1 MRVEDLIERA
11 VAVSCANSPD
21 LHKLWV
27 RAQHNLAQLAGPP
40 TAISAMFAASTDL
53 LLRQLDK
60 ERLERMGITNRS
72 KMGADNL
79 SAAMSEDWMSR
90 IYEILR
96 RARVRA
102 RGSGLGLSD
111 QLLSVFRDAELVRM
125 ATDKGEVA
133 KMDRKSAPILMVGP
147 EDDAVTKKYC
157 NDGSYI
163 IPRTVCGATGSMM
176 WICIDITEKTQKE
189 VCRADVSDRLLA
201 ALADI

>member
-1 MRVEDLIERA
+1 
-11 VAVSCANSPD
+11 
-21 LHKLWV
+21 
-27 RAQHNLAQLAGPP
+27 
-40 TAISAMFAASTDL
+40 MFAASTDL